1 MVVLK
6 RKNELNQ
13 VIRFLFGISLLLCQA
28 VYAKEQEVLC
38 RRAWATKE
46 IRLTSKYRLEDT
58 TTSTGV
64 ETYQDLL
71 GRLARFSLDTD
82 SLSPQQMKALETYH
96 SIVRGEKGTD
106 GTLSR
111 AGNYTVGQRR
121 RIIKFLEKEF
131 SREQVRTLIEDG
143 IIEINRM
150 EIEIGSSQIFKR
162 ISKGQVTFF
171 TSKYHGYHPI
181 RISKILERTDAG
193 LLVEVEKI
201 DPESGQVIKSKAF
214 FMRESTH
221 RIYESTM
228 LSNPMWRMHKIL
240 ERTDRGF
247 VLEGLYGA
255 KHFFSFEEAIEN
267 GLLPENPT
275 FQDYR
280 KMEDTL
286 NDILQNKDKV
296 IGYFQGD
303 DILMRNREDSYRHFM
318 SLLEKALVRPELSVL
333 GLNPEFEAVF
343 LAAQSNREKVSA
355 HDINLPPSTN
365 REAELAEQ
373 GYKTGFTGG
382 INQVNKWVIMQRQL
396 KELKANPWTTH
407 LEYLEDQ
414 VHDDIAYIKRGL
426 ENNYFPDSKSVGS
439 KLDQL
444 KHLKDLEKE
453 AEEAIS
459 NGGVTYKWLLE
470 FYLKLS
476 KVMAGMNPESSD
488 YLVSKNVN
496 ESVIYF
502 PLKMIAP
509 TANANIGIMTANRT
523 SPEGVYPV
531 SLINYRTRIADGN
544 SPLNAFKY
552 QTHDYG
558 HAGFLGNRL
567 FLEYSLGHR
576 LFHKRLLVNIENL
589 APVKGKKSETLYYLM
604 THENQEGKNISYANW
619 TPQQMRKEVMTSIY
633 WNGTNLFKFSD
644 DPIEKQEKKEDL
656 ADTFMEV
663 YNQAQQHQWNIQ

>member
-6 RKNELNQ
+6 NKNELNQ
-13 VIRFLFGISLLLCQA
+13 IIRFLFGVSLLLCQA
-28 VYAKEQEVLC
+28 VYAREQEDLC

-58 TTSTGV
+58 TASTGV

-96 SIVRGEKGTD
+96 NIVRGEKGVD

-131 SREQVRTLIEDG
+131 SRAQVRTLIEDG
-143 IIEINRM
+143 IVEMNRM
-150 EIEIGSSQIFKR
+150 EIGNNQIFKR

-171 TSKYHGYHPI
+171 TGKYHKYYPV
-181 RISKILERTDAG
+181 RVSKVLERTNAG

-201 DPESGQVIKSKAF
+201 DPKSGQVIKGKAF
-214 FMRESTH
+214 FMRGSTH
-221 RIYESTM
+221 HIYENDIM
-228 LSNPMWRMHKIL
+228 LSNPMWGMDKIL
-240 ERTDRGF
+240 ERADRGF
-247 VLEGLYGA
+247 VLEARGGA
-255 KHFFSFEEAIEN
+255 KHFFSFEEAIKN

-275 FQDYR
+275 SQDYR

-286 NDILQNKDKV
+286 HDILQNKDKV
-296 IGYFQGD
+296 VGYLQGD
-303 DILMRNREDSYRHFM
+303 DILMRKNEDSYRHFM
-318 SLLEKALVRPELSVL
+318 SLLEKALVKPELSVF
-333 GLNPEFEAVF
+333 GINPEFEAVF
-343 LAAQSNREKVSA
+343 LAAQSNREKISA
-355 HDINLPPSTN
+355 HDLNLPPSTN
-365 REAELAEQ
+365 RETELAEQ
-373 GYKTGFTGG
+373 DYKTGYTGG
-382 INQVNKWVIMQRQL
+382 INQVSKWVIMQRRL
-396 KELKANPWTTH
+396 KELKANPWKTH

-414 VHDDIAYIKRGL
+414 VRDDIAYIKRGL
-426 ENNYFPDSKSVGS
+426 ENNYFPDSESVGS

-444 KHLKDLEKE
+444 KHLKDLEEE
-453 AEEAIS
+453 AKEAIS
-459 NGGVTYKWLLE
+459 NEGVTYKWLLE

-476 KVMAGMNPESSD
+476 KVMAGMNPKSSD
-488 YLVSKNVN
+488 YLVSENVN
-496 ESVIYF
+496 ESVVYF

-509 TANANIGIMTANRT
+509 TANASIGIMTANRT

-531 SLINYRTRIADGN
+531 SLIDEQARIADGN
-544 SPLNAFKY
+544 SPISAFRY

-567 FLEYSLGHR
+567 FLEYSPGHR
-576 LFHKRLLVNIENL
+576 LFHKRLLVNIESL
-589 APVKGKKSETLYYLM
+589 AAEKGKKPETLYYLT
-604 THENQEGKNISYANW
+604 THENRERRNISYTNQ
-619 TPQQMRKEVMTSIY
+619 TPQQMRKEVMKSIY
-633 WNGTNLFKFSD
+633 WEGTNLFKFSD
-644 DPIEKQEKKEDL
+644 DPTEKQEKMEDL